1 MIRSAYRA
9 SRSTRWVVADM
20 ALAPRARQQSRSSV
34 ATAAGKRAQRARNK
48 IPGVKPTSSGSSGAA
63 LAIKDAPKR
72 LWDEVKDEVVHV
84 CDIAGKLSHSQI
96 GNSGYMTATLNA
108 PLDYA
113 HDLLDAH
120 ISGRDGLVYIR
131 IYHVPLERYLAAGNG
146 KQADDADEHVDYSL
160 DAFLGS
166 D

>member
-1 MIRSAYRA
+1 
-9 SRSTRWVVADM
+9 M
-20 ALAPRARQQSRSSV
+20 ALAPRVKQPSRSSV
-34 ATAAGKRAQRARNK
+34 ATAAGKRAQRARNRV
-48 IPGVKPTSSGSSGAA
+48 PGVKPTSSGSSGAA

-96 GNSGYMTATLNA
+96 GNSGYMTATLNS

-120 ISGRDGLVYIR
+120 IKGRDGLVYIR
-131 IYHVPLERYLAAGNG
+131 IYHVPLEAYLSAGDG
-146 KQADDADEHVDYSL
+146 KRTVGEADVTDDHIEYML